1 MRGGEKDARHPVGDD
16 YRLIGETD
24 LKIQFRYEVEVSTS
38 LEPSIIHSACMRGR
52 QFSDLSHPCFT
63 CLLSPTIKRAAGL
76 DESDMDALTEII
88 KYLLIIVGASFLLA
102 IVLVVVISKLS
113 AHNPLRLMLTALT
126 RRVAATAGIAL
137 VDIPATAMQ
146 PIGDVWDI
154 GTLIFLAY
162 YWYTFFRDDAGRAIR
177 TLRDVARSTPKSQ

>member
-1 MRGGEKDARHPVGDD
+1 
-16 YRLIGETD
+16 
-24 LKIQFRYEVEVSTS
+24 
-38 LEPSIIHSACMRGR
+38 
-52 QFSDLSHPCFT
+52 
-63 CLLSPTIKRAAGL
+63 
-76 DESDMDALTEII
+76 MDTLTEVI
-88 KYLLIIVGASFLLA
+88 KYLLIIVGALFLLA

-137 VDIPATAMQ
+137 IDIPATAMQ
-146 PIGDVWDI
+146 PIADVWDI

-162 YWYTFFRDDAGRAIR
+162 YWYTFFRDDAGRAVR